1 MNEGCHSTVA
11 QSCWSFLSRAFTSL
25 VFWQS
30 DFNPT
35 FLSFWADYSI
45 SSFLDC
51 FFASS
56 LLRGIATAS
65 LRWTALCCTDALSQ
79 LNANQLWRRHSL
91 EMAGMDPC
99 LSCPSPCA
107 WYHGGCSRM
116 GPTDTAGLA
125 GSLRAR
131 IYLRTTVWVIES
143 NPAPAVND
151 NGSYSSAASTP
162 RTSMGLQTPWQIKH
176 IFSLNFTV

>member
-51 FFASS
+51 YFASS
-56 LLRGIATAS
+56 LLCGIATAS

-116 GPTDTAGLA
+116 GPTDMAGLA
-125 GSLRAR
+125 GSLRAHV
-131 IYLRTTVWVIES
+131 YGQLCGWLREVQLLLLMTMDLTVLL
-143 NPAPAVND
+143 PAHPGPAWAYRLLD
-151 NGSYSSAASTP
+151 RLSTFFP
-162 RTSMGLQTPWQIKH
+162 
-176 IFSLNFTV
+176 